1 MVKLKRYI
9 DANIILY
16 ASVKRDERQLD
27 DRTREIKERS
37 KEILKRIKEGERV
50 YISTIQVSESLNVI
64 EKIGGFKIASIVMK
78 FLLQSPQVMIITVTP
93 EIMEKAAKIVDQY
106 SENKIGF
113 NDAIAYV
120 SMLKKGCTEI
130 YTFDKHFNLFK
141 GIKRIEN

>member
-27 DRTREIKERS
+27 DRTREIKEES
-37 KEILKRIKEGERV
+37 KEILKRIKDGEKV

-78 FLLQSPQVMIITVTP
+78 FLLQSPSSH
-93 EIMEKAAKIVDQY
+93 DY
-106 SENKIGF
+106 HS
-113 NDAIAYV
+113 
-120 SMLKKGCTEI
+120 
-130 YTFDKHFNLFK
+130 YT
-141 GIKRIEN
+141 

>member
-1 MVKLKRYI
+1 
-9 DANIILY
+9 
-16 ASVKRDERQLD
+16 
-27 DRTREIKERS
+27 
-37 KEILKRIKEGERV
+37 
-50 YISTIQVSESLNVI
+50 
-64 EKIGGFKIASIVMK
+64 
-78 FLLQSPQVMIITVTP
+78 MIITVTP

-141 GIKRIEN
+141 GIKRMRKLIHYSFFRLWWCVLAVTLF